1 MPWPVYPPGTPPP
14 LIEWRGGD
22 PPPEIV
28 LSDRIRAFL
37 ARPANRAR
45 ILEVDGSL
53 CATLVAANYDEDD
66 PEPLLERI
74 DVILQQRQVVLRRRR
89 ITGACA
95 ALAPDRIA
103 DEWDQTPL
111 EQRDASVLFL
121 QILDAVV
128 DSSTEVLDE
137 IRRRVGL
144 LEERMLASNPTLNQV
159 LSGLLELS
167 HHLGRVRDGLLP
179 LRGDIREIAEL
190 RNPVERQIISP
201 AAERWLRSIETD
213 LAQDV
218 PATLSV
224 ADARIAGALL
234 QLQGERSEATNR
246 VVLLL
251 TIITVA
257 FFIPTLLTGL
267 YGMNVPLPRQR
278 HDSIF
283 WSVVAMA
290 GAFLAVAAVAIT
302 RLGLWGT
309 FRSVLPGP
317 GLSLKPDLTV
327 IPKHPPLD
335 SGDSA

>member
-1 MPWPVYPPGTPPP
+1 MPWPAHPPGALPP
-14 LIEWRGGD
+14 LIEWHGAE
-22 PPPEIV
+22 PPAEIAINE
-28 LSDRIRAFL
+28 RIRTFL
-37 ARPANRAR
+37 ARPAYRAR
-45 ILEVDGSL
+45 ILEIDGSI
-53 CATLVAANYDEDD
+53 CATLVAANYDPDD

-74 DVILQQRQVVLRRRR
+74 DVILQHKHVVLRRRK

-95 ALAPDRIA
+95 ALSPERIA
-103 DEWDQTPL
+103 DEWDQTPPD
-111 EQRDASVLFL
+111 QRDASVLFL
-121 QILDAVV
+121 QIIDAVV

-167 HHLGRVRDGLLP
+167 HHLGRLRDGLLP
-179 LRGDIREIAEL
+179 LRGDIRELAEL
-190 RNPVERQIISP
+190 RSPVERQIISP

-213 LAQDV
+213 LTQDV
-218 PATLSV
+218 PAALSV

-267 YGMNVPLPRQR
+267 YGMNVPLPRQ
-278 HDSIF
+278 HQGWLF
-283 WSVVAMA
+283 WSVLGIAVS
-290 GAFLAVAAVAIT
+290 FFCVAAAAIT

-317 GLSLKPDLTV
+317 GLSLRPDLTV
-327 IPKHPPLD
+327 IPTHPPLD
-335 SGDSA
+335 AADSG

>member
-1 MPWPVYPPGTPPP
+1 MPWPAHPPGAPPP
-14 LIEWRGGD
+14 LIEWHGEE
-22 PPPEIV
+22 PPAEIAM
-28 LSDRIRAFL
+28 SERMRAFL
-37 ARPANRAR
+37 ARPAQRAR
-45 ILEVDGSL
+45 ILEIEGSL
-53 CATLVAANYDEDD
+53 CATLVAANYDEDA

-74 DVILQQRQVVLRRRR
+74 DVILQRTHVVLRRRR

-95 ALAPDRIA
+95 ALSPDRIA
-103 DEWDQTPL
+103 DGWDQTPPD
-111 EQRDASVLFL
+111 QRDASVLFL
-121 QILDAVV
+121 QIIDAVV

-144 LEERMLASNPTLNQV
+144 LEERMLASNPALNQV

-167 HHLGRVRDGLLP
+167 HHLDRVRDGLLP
-179 LRGDIREIAEL
+179 LRGDIRELAEL
-190 RNPVERQIISP
+190 RNPVERRIISP
-201 AAERWLRSIETD
+201 AAGRWLGSIETD
-213 LAQDV
+213 LVQDV
-218 PATLSV
+218 PAVLSI

-267 YGMNVPLPRQR
+267 YGMNVPLPRQS
-278 HDSIF
+278 HGWLF
-283 WSVVAMA
+283 WSVVGVACS
-290 GAFLAVAAVAIT
+290 FLLIAVAAIT

-317 GLSLKPDLTV
+317 GLSLRPDLTV
-327 IPKHPPLD
+327 APAHPPRDARD
-335 SGDSA
+335 SG